1 MLSDWIKQRYL
12 AVEKK
17 TLQGGEEISRI
28 VLGPRTFNEIGHQNL
43 TKFVASV
50 CDFDYSEKMAREW
63 ILDYQGQEITG
74 VENEERKG

>member
-1 MLSDWIKQRYL
+1 MLSDWIRQRYL

-17 TLQGGEEISRI
+17 TLQGGEEMSRI

-50 CDFDYSEKMAREW
+50 CNFYYSEKIAREW
-63 ILDYQGQEITG
+63 MLDYQGQEVKGT
-74 VENEERKG
+74 ENEERRE